1 VGEAPNLFA
10 FVHVPRTGG
19 TSFRFALEAR
29 FQRVHSAYGG
39 ERSSPLV
46 REVLGEHTTDPQQAG
61 ARLLHILLDEAASE
75 PSEPVFLCGHF
86 RYRRYPFAELGVPV
100 ITFVRDPVERVVS
113 NYRSGCR
120 TRGEERPLRQ
130 FALEA
135 PANVQSNF
143 LAGVDLDELAFIG
156 ITERY
161 EESVELFNRQTG
173 LDIRALALNRTQGQG
188 RMRAIRLGRSAHGRI
203 ATERLDPETRELI
216 LSRNARDVE
225 LHRAARELVDARL
238 EAAAVGG

>member
-10 FVHVPRTGG
+10 FVHIPRTGG

-29 FQRVHSAYGG
+29 FGRVYSAYGG
-39 ERSSPLV
+39 EKSSPLV
-46 REVLGEHTTDPQQAG
+46 REVLGEQTTDPRRAG
-61 ARLLHILLDEAASE
+61 ARLLRILLDEAASE
-75 PSEPVFLCGHF
+75 TPEPVFLCGHF
-86 RYRRYPFAELGVPV
+86 RYRRYPLAELGVPV

-113 NYRSGCR
+113 NHRSGCR

-156 ITERY
+156 LTERF
-161 EESVELFNRQTG
+161 EESIRLFNRQTG
-173 LDIRALALNRTQGQG
+173 FDIQALALNRTQPQG
-188 RMRAIRLGRSAHGRI
+188 RKRAIRLGRPADRGISSEH
-203 ATERLDPETRELI
+203 LDPEIRELI

-225 LHRAARELVDARL
+225 LYRAARKLVDARL
-238 EAAAVGG
+238 EEAVVGG